1 MSQSIHVF
9 WNGDASRASALQ
21 EFRQTLDGQSDVTVH
36 ETGDLQT
43 AVRSVLQSH
52 IESDVRLVAAGG
64 DGTVSTVASVIVEQ
78 QPTRATFAVLPLGTG
93 NDFARSLGMP
103 LDLQEAF
110 DVCRTGD
117 AKAIDVI
124 ETNST
129 EGRRFVFNMAT
140 AGNTGRL
147 VDSID
152 EDFKKQWGV
161 FSYVR
166 AGIMALA
173 DLTPYELQVEVDGRP
188 LPRCEAIN
196 VFIAN
201 GRSSGGGVQVAPQAS
216 LSDGL
221 LDYVIV
227 LNGSI
232 GRLTCLAA
240 DYVLD
245 RLLEND
251 LIVHGQARSITLEGS
266 PPLQFS
272 TDGESVSTPL
282 SRFSVRPRALSA
294 VVGPLATTT
303 PIGAPA
309 EEVAEEFPLMAWG

>member
-1 MSQSIHVF
+1 MSQPIHVF

-21 EFRQTLDGQSDVTVH
+21 QFRQTLDRQRDVTVH
-36 ETGDLQT
+36 DAGDLG
-43 AVRSVLQSH
+43 AEVHSVLRSH
-52 IESDVRLVAAGG
+52 ADSDVRLVAAGG
-64 DGTVSTVASVIVEQ
+64 DGTVSAVAAAIVDQ
-78 QPTRATFAVLPLGTG
+78 QAARATLAVLPLGTG
-93 NDFARSLGMP
+93 NDLARSLGMP
-103 LDLQEAF
+103 LDLEEAF
-110 DVCRTGD
+110 EVCRSGD
-117 AKAIDVI
+117 TAAIDAI
-124 ETNST
+124 EATSA
-129 EGRRFVFNMAT
+129 EGQRLVFNMAT
-140 AGNTGRL
+140 AGNTGRF

-166 AGIMALA
+166 AGVMALA

-232 GRLTCLAA
+232 GRLTSLAA
-240 DYVLD
+240 DYVMD

-251 LIVHGQARSITLEGS
+251 LIVHGQARSITLKGS

-282 SRFSVRPRALSA
+282 SRFSVRPRALWA
-294 VVGPLATTT
+294 VVGPLVTAT
-303 PIGAPA
+303 PIGAPVS
-309 EEVAEEFPLMAWG
+309 EVAEEFPLMAWS